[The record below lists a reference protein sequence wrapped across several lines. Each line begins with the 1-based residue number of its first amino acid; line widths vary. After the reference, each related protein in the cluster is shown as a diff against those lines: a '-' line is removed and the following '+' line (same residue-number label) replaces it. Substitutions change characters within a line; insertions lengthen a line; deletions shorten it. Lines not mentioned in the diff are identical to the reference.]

1 MALVGGGGSPNV
13 AGGGAAAGVG
23 TSINYIGN
31 HAYANSGVGQAGT
44 GGDFVA
50 LNFTSAANSYIMADL
65 FITYDAD
72 DLADGNQFGYKI
84 EADGERIF
92 FTRREANAAD
102 QVSNPLPHRVKFII
116 APQTKIVVTGINN
129 GSNVDISFVLTG
141 RVYA

>member
-1 MALVGGGGSPNV
+1 
-13 AGGGAAAGVG
+13 
-23 TSINYIGN
+23 
-31 HAYANSGVGQAGT
+31 
-44 GGDFVA
+44 
-50 LNFTSAANSYIMADL
+50 MADL
-65 FITYDAD
+65 FVTYDAD

-129 GSNVDISFVLTG
+129 GSSVDISFVLTG